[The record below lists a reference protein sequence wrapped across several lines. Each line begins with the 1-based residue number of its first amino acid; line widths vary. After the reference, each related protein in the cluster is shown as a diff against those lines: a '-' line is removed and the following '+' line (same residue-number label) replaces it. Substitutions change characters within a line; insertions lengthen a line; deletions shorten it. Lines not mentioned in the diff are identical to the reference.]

1 MSDLPLIPFALTS
14 ERNLELLHLD
24 GLARDP
30 EVVLVDDPSRGDFC
44 RLLNHTNQ
52 LAFGGETNMGMP
64 PWVMLDCG
72 ILSCAIVGFAMR
84 REDLPDGLDEA
95 IGVPQDYGDLVPVSE
110 YCACPTLE
118 PNSVSGFSLA
128 AQLTGHGV
136 ATRTKALALAI
147 YGSRSQIGVT
157 QFDNPAIRVHAK
169 LGPMEVTLH
178 RPSVHT
184 HAANSFAY
192 RLDLPDRPTLIAI
205 ADGTRRRA
213 EHAPLPGEA
222 LDFDPTDETHHARL
236 RDAVAS
242 RRPVHIVQPG
252 WVDGLLPMVFG

>member
-1 MSDLPLIPFALTS
+1 MSDLPLIPFALTPA
-14 ERNLELLHLD
+14 RNLQLLHL
-24 GLARDP
+24 GGFARAP
-30 EVVLVDDPSRGDFC
+30 EVVLVDDPARGDFC
-44 RLLNHTNQ
+44 RLLNHTNN

-84 REDLPDGLDEA
+84 REDLPDGLADV
-95 IGVPQDYGDLVPVSE
+95 IGVPDGYDDLVPVSE

-118 PNSVSGFSLA
+118 PHSVSGFSLQ

-136 ATRTKALALAI
+136 ATRTKALSLAI

-169 LGPMEVTLH
+169 LGPMQITLH

-192 RLDLPDRPTLIAI
+192 RLELPDRATLVAI
-205 ADGTRRRA
+205 ADGELRA
-213 EHAPLPGEA
+213 NVCPRPYGEF
-222 LDFDPTDETHHARL
+222 LDFDPNDESHHARL
-236 RDAVAS
+236 REHVAS
-242 RRPVHIVQPG
+242 GEPVHIVPPG